1 MHFNSLVT
9 TPFALGQFVVVAAV
23 FLVRTFHMF
32 STDTPLTAIHLV
44 QAVTVL
50 LGAFAATVYFEEKSH
65 AAFCQIKYLRE
76 ELEDTQAKHSSVVD
90 DLNKTAER
98 KLANI
103 EMNLYYTRN
112 GLEDA
117 KTVLEQTRKIAPA
130 HFEFR
135 EALAKELTQTR
146 AQRDWA
152 AGSTRYCMDMLKEAR
167 RKASSQELV
176 AWEMQ
181 NQIKFKANELRDM
194 TLSLENIKKELA
206 LANKFSQ
213 EAQDEIDEQHV
224 KIEEHEKLIEKKEKM
239 ILGLLEQIRGR
250 NLGFSRMH
258 STIERSNSC
267 ADSVITK
274 LENMNRDLTREVE
287 YWRGMSQHWS
297 SNNANTI
304 HAMGSEINEVRG
316 ELAELDAE
324 NERLTR
330 DLKAMVDRVES
341 FDKEREATTNRIEQ
355 LEWGV
360 VNPEVA
366 KKEEKSFTEEVDDNS
381 TRDEGD
387 EKESPSWFLD
397 GDSEDDGTAY
407 ELDKGSEEDE
417 SE

>member
-1 MHFNSLVT
+1 
-9 TPFALGQFVVVAAV
+9 
-23 FLVRTFHMF
+23 
-32 STDTPLTAIHLV
+32 
-44 QAVTVL
+44 
-50 LGAFAATVYFEEKSH
+50 
-65 AAFCQIKYLRE
+65 
-76 ELEDTQAKHSSVVD
+76 
-90 DLNKTAER
+90 
-98 KLANI
+98 
-103 EMNLYYTRN
+103 MNLYYTRK
-112 GLEDA
+112 GLEDTETA
-117 KTVLEQTRKIAPA
+117 LEQTRKIASA

-135 EALAKELTQTR
+135 EALAKELTRTR

-181 NQIKFKANELRDM
+181 SQIKFKANELRDM
-194 TLSLENIKKELA
+194 TLSLGKIKEELA

-224 KIEEHEKLIEKKEKM
+224 KIEEHEKLIEKKEKK
-239 ILGLLEQIRGR
+239 ILGLLRQIRGR
-250 NLGFSRMH
+250 NLGFSRIH

-274 LENMNRDLTREVE
+274 LENINRDLTREVE
-287 YWRGMSQHWS
+287 YWRDMNQHWS

-324 NERLTR
+324 NERLTK
-330 DLKAMVDRVES
+330 DLMAMVDRVES
-341 FDKEREATTNRIEQ
+341 FDKEREAMINQIEQ

-360 VNPEVA
+360 VVPEVA
-366 KKEEKSFTEEVDDNS
+366 KKVEKSFTEKVDNNS
-381 TRDEGD
+381 TKDEED
-387 EKESPSWFLD
+387 EKEGPSWFLD